1 MELKAVGIVWNSTKR
16 EGILCAERIR
26 SICDGKGIVV
36 YADKELS
43 ETLSCA
49 PLTEDGSTDVDVI
62 AVLGGDGTIL
72 AALNYSLRRD
82 IPILGINLGRVGF
95 LAEAEAEDDIQEK
108 IDRLEKDEF
117 FIEERMLLTVEGM
130 KGSYAL
136 NDVVVAR
143 RNAVAGVLSVEM
155 TDNDTLIDRVSGDGI
170 IVSTPTGSTAY
181 SLSSGGPVVAPTL
194 DCLLI
199 TPICP
204 HTLNARC
211 VVTGA
216 DDVIKLRVLD
226 RSGDACVVF
235 DGWRTFNLGN
245 DTNEITVKK
254 SDKRARFIRFTQRN
268 YFGLLHQKLS
278 DWTQ

>member
-16 EGILCAERIR
+16 EGIKCAERIR
-26 SICDGKGIVV
+26 SICDRKGIAV

-43 ETLSCA
+43 ETISCA
-49 PLTEDGSTDVDVI
+49 PLAEDGSTDVDII

-72 AALNYSLRRD
+72 AALNYALQRD

-95 LAEAEAEDDIQEK
+95 LAEAEADDIQEK

-170 IVSTPTGSTAY
+170 IISTPTGSTAY
-181 SLSSGGPVVAPTL
+181 SLSAGGPVVAPTL

-216 DDVIKLRVLD
+216 DDVIRLRVLN

-235 DGWRTFNLGN
+235 DGWRKFNI
-245 DTNEITVKK
+245 DEAVSEITVRK
-254 SDKRARFIRFTQRN
+254 SERRARFVRFAQRN
-268 YFGLLHQKLS
+268 YFELLHQKLS
-278 DWTQ
+278 DWTH